1 MTSLLLWSGLVWW
14 LYSLEG
20 LGYARSEEVL
30 DDRVLE
36 IAPVPHPVLLHVL
49 VEALIHHLLLAVAT
63 CQVSAQT
70 AVQCI
75 TEAIISNIPQC
86 SSNTTVQC
94 SAQYRL

>member
-1 MTSLLLWSGLVWW
+1 MND
-14 LYSLEG
+14 YYPLEG

-75 TEAIISNIPQC
+75 TEATNHNAVRI
-86 SSNTTVQC
+86 VQC
-94 SAQYRL
+94 SAVHSTGYGL